1 MWIGARDPA
10 QPGLWYFDAGNP
22 PSAFGDPQIPLGCQI
37 DGSPVGLAYYAI
49 LSAGDVAAQAALAN
63 AMDRTAFPVEPVA
76 EAPVTSTAPTG
87 PRFSSCSVGYQSSG
101 RLLTGMEGKTEPG
114 ATVALTI
121 EVGTLLYDQ
130 LATTTAGDDGSFTL
144 PDFALDDLTTPI
156 PAGATITV
164 VLTAGDNYPG
174 ACRIDVET

>member
-1 MWIGARDPA
+1 M
-10 QPGLWYFDAGNP
+10 
-22 PSAFGDPQIPLGCQI
+22 
-37 DGSPVGLAYYAI
+37 
-49 LSAGDVAAQAALAN
+49 
-63 AMDRTAFPVEPVA
+63 
-76 EAPVTSTAPTG
+76 
-87 PRFSSCSVGYQSSG
+87 
-101 RLLTGMEGKTEPG
+101 LTGMEGKTEPG

-164 VLTAGDNYPG
+164 VLTADGNYGG